1 MLLKTG
7 GKKTDLSNQSQLS
20 SDMATAGEGIS
31 SMPGI
36 LHCAHLAPA
45 VMVCFPNMLSSLW
58 LPGIFCSV
66 CPERVS
72 IPWLTLT
79 HPSSISLLPPF
90 FWKSSLTLR
99 PELGPLCAVT
109 APITLLRAHLRALP
123 ADMFASQK
131 TVSSESHEGRI
142 VCILYVPFVRH
153 TVGIQ

>member
-1 MLLKTG
+1 MNAIKNRWE
-7 GKKTDLSNQSQLS
+7 KTDLSNQSQLS
-20 SDMATAGEGIS
+20 SDMATAREGIS

-45 VMVCFPNMLSSLW
+45 VMVYFPNMLSSFW

-66 CPERVS
+66 RPECVS

-79 HPSSISLLPPF
+79 HPSSISLLSPV

-109 APITLLRAHLRALP
+109 APITLLRAHLKALP
-123 ADMFASQK
+123 ADMFTSQ
-131 TVSSESHEGRI
+131 
-142 VCILYVPFVRH
+142 
-153 TVGIQ
+153 